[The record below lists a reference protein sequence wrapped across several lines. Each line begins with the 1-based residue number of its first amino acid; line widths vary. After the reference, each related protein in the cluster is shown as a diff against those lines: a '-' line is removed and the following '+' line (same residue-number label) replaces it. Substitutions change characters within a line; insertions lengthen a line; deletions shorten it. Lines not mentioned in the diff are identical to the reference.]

1 MLLAVDEEGEGGEWG
16 IRQRLRWSAQLR
28 EEANREDEGIGKDE
42 GWRRWCWGRARRV
55 AGMELGMENEK
66 SGGARETGGDRG
78 S

>member
-1 MLLAVDEEGEGGEWG
+1 M
-16 IRQRLRWSAQLR
+16 R